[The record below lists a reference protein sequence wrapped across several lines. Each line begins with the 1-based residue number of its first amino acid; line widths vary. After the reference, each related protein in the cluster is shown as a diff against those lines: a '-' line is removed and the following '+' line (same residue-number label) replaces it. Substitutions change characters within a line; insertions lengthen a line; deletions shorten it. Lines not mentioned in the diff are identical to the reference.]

1 MPLPELS
8 SGLAQDSDAE
18 AMTRQLRD
26 DLALMKRYLQMCVRK
41 EDWHGVMDA
50 SADIREIVAKLSM
63 LSIRTGG
70 TLPTDCPERPLAA
83 IHPLH
88 PTPREAST

>member
-1 MPLPELS
+1 MPLPES
-8 SGLAQDSDAE
+8 SPRLAQDSDTE
-18 AMTRQLRD
+18 ALARQLRD

-63 LSIRTGG
+63 LSVRTGAAS
-70 TLPTDCPERPLAA
+70 PTDRSERPLAA